1 MYGLVNKAVKD
12 LVIANAGEE
21 IWLEIASEAG
31 VDPIFISMD
40 SYDDKVTYDLVAV
53 ASRRLETPAEEIL
66 RQFGSHWIRFTATE
80 GYGPLVEMFGGTL
93 AEFLRNLSDD
103 LHGRV
108 AVTMPHL
115 KPPEFFT
122 EEVSPNQFDVHY
134 KSHRPG
140 LSPMVQGLLEG
151 LAERYKTRAD
161 VAHKDTV
168 SEQPV
173 HEVFSVKII

>member
-12 LVIANAGEE
+12 MVIANFGEDT
-21 IWLEIASEAG
+21 WLDIANKAG

-40 SYDDKVTYDLVAV
+40 SYEDQVTYDLVAT
-53 ASRRLETPAEEIL
+53 AAEKLNTPAEEIL

-80 GYGPLVEMFGGTL
+80 GYGPLVEMFGNTL
-93 AEFLRNLSDD
+93 EEFLQNLSDD

-122 EEVSPNQFDVHY
+122 EKVGSNSYDVHY
-134 KSHRPG
+134 KSHRAG
-140 LSPMVQGLLEG
+140 LTPMVQGLLEG
-151 LAERYKTRAD
+151 LAERYQTRAD
-161 VAHKDTV
+161 VEHKATI
-168 SEQPV
+168 SEEPV
-173 HEVFSVKII
+173 HEVFTVKIH